1 MKKEKQ
7 YERNKKKK
15 TSTSCKNKRT
25 DGWRRKI
32 KIENVEERGKEE

>member
-15 TSTSCKNKRT
+15 RRLVGRINGRI
-25 DGWRRKI
+25 GWGRKI
-32 KIENVEERGKEE
+32 KMRNEEERGKEE